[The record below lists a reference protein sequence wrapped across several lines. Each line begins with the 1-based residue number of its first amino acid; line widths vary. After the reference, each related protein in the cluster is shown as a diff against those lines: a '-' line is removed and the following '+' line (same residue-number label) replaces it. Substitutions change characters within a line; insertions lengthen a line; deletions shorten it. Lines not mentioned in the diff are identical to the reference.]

1 MPALRQALCRQ
12 RRAVHHPRR
21 DRCRGLREHHRPVA
35 LASELRVPLLAAGR
49 DRPPVA
55 RLFDTTPYGISVW
68 VCMLYERFVCCRPLH
83 RVAAW
88 LADMGLVIS
97 PGTLA
102 DSIKRFVPLFEPLAE
117 EILAH
122 QNEAALRHADETS
135 WRVQAYREKGRSSRA
150 WLWTSVSPDA
160 VYFHIDPS
168 RSAEV
173 AMKLF
178 GSTKGIVVL
187 VCDRYSAYKK
197 LARELAGK
205 VILRNRSGPGGL

>member
-1 MPALRQALCRQ
+1 MTA
-12 RRAVHHPRR
+12 
-21 DRCRGLREHHRPVA
+21 
-35 LASELRVPLLAAGR
+35 
-49 DRPPVA
+49 PPVA

-88 LADMGLVIS
+88 LADMGLAIS

-197 LARELAGK
+197 LAASSPAR
-205 VILRNRSGPGGL
+205 